1 MKADR
6 TQLEVSDEKS
16 KNIKRRARL
25 VLFLKNIINDI
36 ISVIVAESDPHE
48 ESTTTKYLTIQKIN

>member
-16 KNIKRRARL
+16 KNIKRRVRL
-25 VLFLKNIINDI
+25 ALFLNNIINDI

-48 ESTTTKYLTIQKIN
+48 ESTNKNYLIAQKIN

>member
-25 VLFLKNIINDI
+25 VLFLNNIINDI

-48 ESTTTKYLTIQKIN
+48 ESTNKNYLIAQKIN